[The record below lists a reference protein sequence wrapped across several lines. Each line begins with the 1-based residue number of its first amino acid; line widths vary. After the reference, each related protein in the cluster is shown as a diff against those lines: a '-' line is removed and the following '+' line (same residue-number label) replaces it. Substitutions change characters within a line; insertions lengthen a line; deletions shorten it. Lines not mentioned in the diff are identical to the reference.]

1 MKPWPALW
9 PPTLATKSQKP
20 RPERWPLT
28 DPSLPLCAALPT
40 QPASGQR
47 LVASLCS
54 QQTAVSS
61 LPTSC
66 LPSKQIARASH
77 PFPARDCPRAKLWS
91 NRRSC
96 ALKRRT
102 YLQLLALKSLQPW
115 PQLWP
120 SLKVVTA
127 VGPSPASSRHE
138 ERVWLPSARNFG
150 FKPVLQL
157 SRGKRFCDSARSSCS
172 ARLALARKSLQPSLE
187 LSSAARS
194 RRNCHSQPSTPRRPA
209 RASRSCDTL
218 LLRMWCHSAKQRG
231 RRAPTQPASGQ
242 RLVASLCSQQT
253 AVSSLPTSCLP
264 SKQIARASHPFPAR
278 DCPRAKLWSNR
289 RSCALKR
296 RTYLQLLALKSLQPW
311 PQLWPIAQSC
321 YSRRPLAGLKQTR
334 RACVAPKR
342 AQLWVQASA
351 ATFTRQTLLRLS
363 SLQLQRSAS
372 ASEEIAAAFA

>member
-28 DPSLPLCAALPT
+28 DPSLPLCAAL
-40 QPASGQR
+40 
-47 LVASLCS
+47 
-54 QQTAVSS
+54 
-61 LPTSC
+61 
-66 LPSKQIARASH
+66 
-77 PFPARDCPRAKLWS
+77 
-91 NRRSC
+91 
-96 ALKRRT
+96 
-102 YLQLLALKSLQPW
+102 
-115 PQLWP
+115 
-120 SLKVVTA
+120 
-127 VGPSPASSRHE
+127 
-138 ERVWLPSARNFG
+138 
-150 FKPVLQL
+150 
-157 SRGKRFCDSARSSCS
+157 
-172 ARLALARKSLQPSLE
+172 
-187 LSSAARS
+187 
-194 RRNCHSQPSTPRRPA
+194 
-209 RASRSCDTL
+209 
-218 LLRMWCHSAKQRG
+218 
-231 RRAPTQPASGQ
+231 PTQPASGQ